1 MIIAILPPE
10 KMRPQLGV
18 IGFRPTNTTWIAV
31 ATVPPMWAV
40 YYANTRWMDS
50 HPIWAL
56 LVYFVVGNIVL
67 ATLIPALVVRGDG
80 GLARLGF
87 TRRRL
92 LWAAGLSL
100 FLGAGSAPQAFILAA
115 EAGVDVWPHLAYNGL
130 ILWEPL
136 FVYGW
141 LQLRFREAFGWLP
154 APILSALAF
163 GLYHV
168 GSVPITTALGF
179 VGVGLVFGLIFT
191 LIPNMLVLFPLTWAV
206 SSAIGTLQSGLAF
219 GWDVVV
225 IGAVVLIIQVVI
237 LVTVGQAGQHRRSG
251 EASSRRARPGPDAA

>member
-1 MIIAILPPE
+1 MSALIPPE
-10 KMRPQLGV
+10 KMRSQLGV
-18 IGFRPTNTTWIAV
+18 IGFRPTNATWIAV

-40 YYANTRWMDS
+40 YYTNTRWMDS
-50 HPIWAL
+50 HHIWAL
-56 LVYFVVGNIVL
+56 LIYFVVGNIVL
-67 ATLIPALVVRGDG
+67 ATLIPALVVRCDG

-87 TRRRL
+87 TQQRL
-92 LWAAGLSL
+92 QWAAGLSL
-100 FLGAGSAPQAFILAA
+100 LLGVGSAPQAFKLAA
-115 EAGVDVWPHLAYNGL
+115 EAGADVWPHLAYNGL

-141 LQLRFREAFGWLP
+141 LQLRFRDAFGWLP
-154 APILSALAF
+154 APILSAIAF

-168 GSVPITTALGF
+168 GSVPITSALGF
-179 VGVGLVFGLIFT
+179 VGIGLVFGIIFT
-191 LIPNMLVLFPLTWAV
+191 LVPNMLVLFPLTWAV

-237 LVTVGQAGQHRRSG
+237 LVTVGQTGRRGRSG
-251 EASSRRARPGPDAA
+251 KSASRRARPSPDAS